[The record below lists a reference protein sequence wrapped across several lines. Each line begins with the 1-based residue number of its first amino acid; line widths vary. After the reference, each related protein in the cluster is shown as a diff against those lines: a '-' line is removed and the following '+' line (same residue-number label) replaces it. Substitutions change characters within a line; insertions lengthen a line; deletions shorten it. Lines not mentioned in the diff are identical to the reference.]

1 MIFLVFSEFEKKM
14 AERKIM
20 LYLAV
25 AATLIGVIDS
35 GDQVEEKFRLAQ
47 CSFKGKIISIITGC
61 LTLKL

>member
-1 MIFLVFSEFEKKM
+1 M